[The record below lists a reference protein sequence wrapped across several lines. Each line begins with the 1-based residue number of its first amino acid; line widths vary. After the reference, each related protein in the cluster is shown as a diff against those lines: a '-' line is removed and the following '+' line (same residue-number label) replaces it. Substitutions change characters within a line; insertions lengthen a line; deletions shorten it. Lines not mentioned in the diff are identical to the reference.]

1 MKKTYQQPIIKMVNI
16 QLCQLMAGSLGDSTT
31 PNMNLGDA
39 ETATN
44 IEAGARSFS
53 VWGDED
59 EEY

>member
-1 MKKTYQQPIIKMVNI
+1 MKKTYQQPTLKVVNI
-16 QLCQLMAGSLGDSTT
+16 QLCQLMAGSLGNGDKPT
-31 PNMNLGDA
+31 MNLGEA
-39 ETATN
+39 VPATD

>member
-16 QLCQLMAGSLGDSTT
+16 QLCQLMAGSLGSSAT
-31 PNMNLGDA
+31 PTINFNEA
-39 ETATN
+39 ETAIN